1 MIIEYDRAFLKE
13 VKKLPSPQKKL
24 LVQKIALLSGNPF
37 DSRLHTKQ
45 LSTPLEGIFSF
56 RITREYRV
64 LFRFID
70 AEKIFIFSV
79 KHRKEVYR

>member
-79 KHRKEVYR
+79 KHRREVYR

>member
-1 MIIEYDRAFLKE
+1 MRVTYDKSFIKR
-13 VKKLPSPQKKL
+13 VKKLPVSQQRLLAKKL
-24 LVQKIALLSGNPF
+24 AYLEHNPF

-64 LFRFID
+64 LFRFAAAD
-70 AEKIFIFSV
+70 ELFLMDV
-79 KHRKEVYR
+79 RHRKDIYR

>member
-1 MIIEYDRAFLKE
+1 MTIEYDRVFLKE
-13 VKKLPSPQKKL
+13 VKKLPPQQQRLLAQKL
-24 LVQKIALLSGNPF
+24 VILLNNPF

-45 LSTPLEGIFSF
+45 LSTPLEGVFSF

-70 AEKIFIFSV
+70 AERIFVFSAR
-79 KHRKEVYR
+79 HRKDVYR

>member
-1 MIIEYDRAFLKE
+1 MTIEYDRVFLKE
-13 VKKLPSPQKKL
+13 VKKLPQQQQRLLAQKLVIL
-24 LVQKIALLSGNPF
+24 LNNPF

-45 LSTPLEGIFSF
+45 LSTPLEGVFSF

-70 AEKIFIFSV
+70 AERIFVFSAR
-79 KHRKEVYR
+79 HRKDVYR